1 MNGIEGNLALAEG
14 SAAPLVRER
23 RWERLD
29 GKPVLM
35 APPAANHH
43 FICQNIYRIFANFL
57 TGKPCRAI
65 MDGMMVY
72 LSEKDHFIPDM
83 MVVCDRDKITR
94 NGIYGAPDLV
104 VEVLSHSTRKRDLGY
119 KKAVYERAGV
129 REYWIVHPE
138 GQALEQYLLRDGTF
152 FLAEAPGMY
161 DEEDLEM
168 DMLLPEERAD
178 MKMSFSCGI
187 FPDLEI
193 SLDDIFYDLI

>member
-1 MNGIEGNLALAEG
+1 MNGNLAYK
-14 SAAPLVRER
+14 
-23 RWERLD
+23 LD
-29 GKPVLM
+29 GHFDEPWEERIRGKIIMM
-35 APPAANHH
+35 APALVNHNRVA
-43 FICQNIYRIFANFL
+43 FNIAGVFRDYLKGRRCEYFPDG
-57 TGKPCRAI
+57 TGLF
-65 MDGMMVY
+65 
-72 LSEKDHFIPDM
+72 LSEEEHYVPDG
-83 MVVCDRDKITR
+83 MVVCDPDKVSDRGVT
-94 NGIYGAPDLV
+94 GAPDLV